1 MQEEKLKAI
10 EAANISGS
18 NRASVENIASNLSEI
33 ASDTKLTSQNVVS
46 LQQRAGEI
54 SGIIKMIKEV
64 ADQTNLLA
72 LNAAIEAA
80 RAGEQGRGFAVV
92 ADEVRKLS
100 ERTANATNDISALVK
115 VIQQETEDTSKQMT
129 LWAKK
134 SEVFSVEVGKVMHS
148 MSQMLDLSNKME
160 GAITGSAL
168 RSFIEVAKIDHILYK
183 FEIYK
188 VLMGLSDKSPEK
200 FADHTECRLGKW
212 YFNGEGK
219 TMFSHL
225 AGYREMDEPHK
236 AVHENG
242 RAAIQAMLNGDTEN
256 MLTFLSET
264 EAASMKV
271 LNSLEQL
278 ALSGA
283 VANKR

>member
-1 MQEEKLKAI
+1 VFFGLNKKNEQLLRDALADSKVENVRLNRELNQSHEQLSLLQSQLGKALEQATDSQRLKHNLIAFGESFAAIQVSQVGVANAMQEEKLNAI

-168 RSFIEVAKIDHILYK
+168 
-183 FEIYK
+183 
-188 VLMGLSDKSPEK
+188 
-200 FADHTECRLGKW
+200 
-212 YFNGEGK
+212 
-219 TMFSHL
+219 
-225 AGYREMDEPHK
+225 
-236 AVHENG
+236 
-242 RAAIQAMLNGDTEN
+242 
-256 MLTFLSET
+256 
-264 EAASMKV
+264 
-271 LNSLEQL
+271 
-278 ALSGA
+278 
-283 VANKR
+283 